1 MTCARSVKTFPP
13 PPPEAE
19 GAQARMAPHSGA
31 FGAPVSERDGTNAQ
45 NAAGAAS
52 KPSHHPNQEPPMT
65 TAEKLVE
72 RCRKI
77 AAFKAREREQLQK
90 LFALEARAR
99 LSNPAKGRTSTGQ
112 EAHV

>member
-1 MTCARSVKTFPP
+1 
-13 PPPEAE
+13 
-19 GAQARMAPHSGA
+19 
-31 FGAPVSERDGTNAQ
+31 
-45 NAAGAAS
+45 
-52 KPSHHPNQEPPMT
+52 MT

-99 LSNPAKGRTSTGQ
+99 LTNPANPAKGRASTGQ
-112 EAHV
+112 EVRV

>member
-1 MTCARSVKTFPP
+1 
-13 PPPEAE
+13 
-19 GAQARMAPHSGA
+19 
-31 FGAPVSERDGTNAQ
+31 
-45 NAAGAAS
+45 
-52 KPSHHPNQEPPMT
+52 MT

-112 EAHV
+112 EARV